1 MNLPTK
7 ITISRIVIVVG
18 MMITLFVLSFLDFE
32 APMLGNSGINLV
44 YFLAAIIFII
54 ASATDWLDGYL
65 ARKNNQIT
73 DLGKFLDPIAD
84 KLLIDGLFIFLIV
97 APRYAA
103 NTLTFSMWCA
113 IILIARDL
121 IVDALRLIA
130 VTKHTVI
137 AANIFGKAKTV
148 LQMVAIVTILLND
161 WPFSYF
167 DGSFPNGLKIAEI
180 LVYLATA
187 VSLLSGII
195 YVVQNRQVL
204 REESKNESSKT
215 SRNS

>member
-7 ITISRIVIVVG
+7 ITISRIVIVVA
-18 MMITLFVLSFLDFE
+18 MLIALFILSLLSINI
-32 APMLGNSGINLV
+32 PMLGNTGINLV
-44 YFLAAIIFII
+44 YFISAVVFLV

-65 ARKNNQIT
+65 ARRNNQIT

-84 KLLIDGLFIFLIV
+84 KLLIDGLLIFLIL
-97 APRYAA
+97 APAYAPA
-103 NTLTFSMWCA
+103 NLTFSMWCA

-121 IVDALRLIA
+121 VVDALRLIA
-130 VTKHTVI
+130 VTKNKVI

-148 LQMVAIVTILLND
+148 LQMVAIIAILLNG

-167 DGSFPNGLKIAEI
+167 DSGFPIGLKIAEI
-180 LVYLATA
+180 LVYLATF

-195 YVVQNRQVL
+195 YLVQNRQVL
-204 REESKNESSKT
+204 KEEKKDESSKT
-215 SRNS
+215 C

>member
-7 ITISRIVIVVG
+7 ITISRIVIVVV
-18 MMITLFVLSFLDFE
+18 MLIALFVLSLVNVSI
-32 APMLGNSGINLV
+32 PNLGTTNINVV
-44 YFLAAIIFII
+44 YFITAIIFIL

-65 ARKNNQIT
+65 ARRNNQIT

-84 KLLIDGLFIFLIV
+84 KLLIDGLLIFLIV
-97 APRYAA
+97 EPAYAPT
-103 NTLTFSMWCA
+103 NLTFSLWCA

-130 VTKHTVI
+130 VTKNKVI

-148 LQMVAIVTILLND
+148 LQMVAIVAILLNG

-167 DGSFPNGLKIAEI
+167 DNGFPNGLKIAEI
-180 LVYLATA
+180 LVYLATF

-204 REESKNESSKT
+204 REEKKDESPKIS
-215 SRNS
+215 

>member
-7 ITISRIVIVVG
+7 ITISRIVIVVV
-18 MMITLFVLSFLDFE
+18 MLIALFVLSLVNVSI
-32 APMLGNSGINLV
+32 PNLGTTKINVV
-44 YFLAAIIFII
+44 YFITAIIFIL

-65 ARKNNQIT
+65 ARRNNQIT

-84 KLLIDGLFIFLIV
+84 KLLIDGLLIFLIV
-97 APRYAA
+97 EPAYAPT
-103 NTLTFSMWCA
+103 NLTFSLWCA

-130 VTKHTVI
+130 VTKNKVI

-148 LQMVAIVTILLND
+148 LQMVAIVAILLNG

-167 DGSFPNGLKIAEI
+167 DNGFPNGLKIAEI
-180 LVYLATA
+180 LVYLATF

-204 REESKNESSKT
+204 REEKKDESPKT

>member
-7 ITISRIVIVVG
+7 ITVSRIIIVVG
-18 MMITLFVLSFLDFE
+18 MLITLFVLSLLNISS
-32 APMLGNSGINLV
+32 PILGNTGINLV
-44 YFLAAIIFII
+44 YLITAFVFIV

-84 KLLIDGLFIFLIV
+84 KLLIDGLLIFLIV
-97 APRYAA
+97 APNYATG
-103 NTLTFSMWCA
+103 NLTFSLWCA

-148 LQMVAIVTILLND
+148 LQMVAIVAILLND

-167 DGSFPNGLKIAEI
+167 DGGFPAGLKIAEI
-180 LVYLATA
+180 LVYLATL
-187 VSLLSGII
+187 VSLISGII
-195 YVVQNRQVL
+195 YVVENRQVL
-204 REESKNESSKT
+204 KEENKNEGSKT
-215 SRNS
+215 S

>member
-7 ITISRIVIVVG
+7 ITISRIVIVVA
-18 MMITLFVLSFLDFE
+18 MLITLFILSLLNISVPNL
-32 APMLGNSGINLV
+32 ANTSINLI
-44 YFLAAIIFII
+44 YFITAIVFIL
-54 ASATDWLDGYL
+54 ASATDWLDGFL
-65 ARKNNQIT
+65 ARRNNQIT

-84 KLLIDGLFIFLIV
+84 KLLIDGLLIFLIV
-97 APRYAA
+97 APHYAPS
-103 NTLTFSMWCA
+103 TLTFSLWCA

-130 VTKHTVI
+130 VTKNKVI

-148 LQMVAIVTILLND
+148 LQMVAIVAILLNG

-167 DGSFPNGLKIAEI
+167 DSGFPEGLKIAEL

-195 YVVQNRQVL
+195 YVVTNRQVL
-204 REESKNESSKT
+204 REENKDESSK
-215 SRNS
+215 SR

>member
-7 ITISRIVIVVG
+7 ITISRIVIVVA
-18 MMITLFVLSFLDFE
+18 MLIALFVLSLLNINV
-32 APMLGNSGINLV
+32 PNVGNTGINLV
-44 YFLAAIIFII
+44 FLLTAIVFIF

-65 ARKNNQIT
+65 ARRNNQIT

-84 KLLIDGLFIFLIV
+84 KLLIDGLLIFLIV
-97 APRYAA
+97 APGYAPQ
-103 NTLTFSMWCA
+103 NLTFSLWCA

-130 VTKHTVI
+130 VTKKQVI

-148 LQMVAIVTILLND
+148 LQMIAIVAILLND
-161 WPFSYF
+161 WPFCYLDSA
-167 DGSFPNGLKIAEI
+167 FPNGLKIAEI

-195 YVVQNRQVL
+195 YVVENRQVL
-204 REESKNESSKT
+204 REDKKDESAKSN
-215 SRNS
+215 

>member
-7 ITISRIVIVVG
+7 ITISRIIIVVG
-18 MMITLFVLSFLDFE
+18 MLIALFVLSLLNISV
-32 APMLGNSGINLV
+32 PTLGDTGINLV
-44 YFLAAIIFII
+44 FLIIAFVFVI

-65 ARKNNQIT
+65 ARRNNQIT

-84 KLLIDGLFIFLIV
+84 KLLIDGLLIFLIV
-97 APRYAA
+97 APNYASG
-103 NTLTFSMWCA
+103 NLTFSLWCA

-130 VTKHTVI
+130 VTKNKVI

-148 LQMVAIVTILLND
+148 LQMVAIVAILLND
-161 WPFSYF
+161 WPFSYL
-167 DGSFPNGLKIAEI
+167 DSAFPSGLKVAEI
-180 LVYLATA
+180 LVYFATA

-204 REESKNESSKT
+204 REERKNESSNI
-215 SRNS
+215 S

>member
-7 ITISRIVIVVG
+7 ITISRIVIVVA
-18 MMITLFVLSFLDFE
+18 MLIALFILSLLSINI
-32 APMLGNSGINLV
+32 PMLGNTGINLV
-44 YFLAAIIFII
+44 YFITAIAFIT

-65 ARKNNQIT
+65 ARRNNQIT

-84 KLLIDGLFIFLIV
+84 KLLIDGLLIFLIL
-97 APRYAA
+97 APAYAPA
-103 NTLTFSMWCA
+103 NLTFSMWCA

-121 IVDALRLIA
+121 VVDALRLIA
-130 VTKHTVI
+130 VTKNKVI

-148 LQMVAIVTILLND
+148 LQMVAIIAILLNG

-167 DGSFPNGLKIAEI
+167 DSGFPIGLKIAEI
-180 LVYLATA
+180 LVYLATF

-195 YVVQNRQVL
+195 YLVQNRQVL
-204 REESKNESSKT
+204 KEEKKDESSKT
-215 SRNS
+215 C

>member
-7 ITISRIVIVVG
+7 ITISRIVIVVA
-18 MMITLFVLSFLDFE
+18 MLIALFVLSLLNISV
-32 APMLGNSGINLV
+32 PMLGSSGINLV
-44 YFLAAIIFII
+44 YFMATIVFII

-65 ARKNNQIT
+65 ARRNNQIT

-84 KLLIDGLFIFLIV
+84 KLLIDGLLIFLIV
-97 APRYAA
+97 APHYASG
-103 NTLTFSMWCA
+103 NLTFSLWCA

-130 VTKHTVI
+130 VTKNKVI

-148 LQMVAIVTILLND
+148 LQMVAIVAILLNG

-167 DGSFPNGLKIAEI
+167 DSGFPNGLKIAEI

-187 VSLLSGII
+187 VSLLSGVI

-204 REESKNESSKT
+204 MEENKNESAKT
-215 SRNS
+215 S

>member
-7 ITISRIVIVVG
+7 ITISRIIIVVG
-18 MMITLFVLSFLDFE
+18 MLIALFVLSLLNFSV
-32 APMLGNSGINLV
+32 PTLGETGINLV
-44 YFLAAIIFII
+44 FLIIAFVFVI

-65 ARKNNQIT
+65 ARRNNQIT

-84 KLLIDGLFIFLIV
+84 KLLIDGLLIFLIV
-97 APRYAA
+97 APNYASG
-103 NTLTFSMWCA
+103 NLTFSLWCA

-130 VTKHTVI
+130 VTKNKVI

-148 LQMVAIVTILLND
+148 LQMVAIVAILLND

-167 DGSFPNGLKIAEI
+167 DAAFPSGLKVAEI

-195 YVVQNRQVL
+195 YVVKNRQVL
-204 REESKNESSKT
+204 REVRKNESSKI
-215 SRNS
+215 S

>member
-1 MNLPTK
+1 ML
-7 ITISRIVIVVG
+7 IA
-18 MMITLFVLSFLDFE
+18 LFVLSLLNLTV
-32 APMLGNSGINLV
+32 PTLGTSGVNVV
-44 YFLAAIIFII
+44 YFVTAVVFVI

-65 ARKNNQIT
+65 ARRNNQIT

-84 KLLIDGLFIFLIV
+84 KLLIDGLLIFLIA
-97 APRYAA
+97 APKYAPD
-103 NTLTFSMWCA
+103 NLTFSLWCA
-113 IILIARDL
+113 IVLIARDL

-130 VTKHTVI
+130 VTKNKVI
-137 AANIFGKAKTV
+137 AANIFGKAKTI
-148 LQMVAIVTILLND
+148 LQMIAIVAILFNG

-167 DGSFPNGLKIAEI
+167 DADFPNGLHIAEL

-204 REESKNESSKT
+204 KEGK
-215 SRNS
+215 

>member
-7 ITISRIVIVVG
+7 ITISRIIIVVG
-18 MMITLFVLSFLDFE
+18 MLIALFVLSLLNITV
-32 APMLGNSGINLV
+32 PTLGNSGINLI
-44 YFLAAIIFII
+44 YFITAIVFII

-84 KLLIDGLFIFLIV
+84 KLLIDGLLIFLIV
-97 APRYAA
+97 APNYAPS
-103 NTLTFSMWCA
+103 TLTFSLWCA

-130 VTKHTVI
+130 VTKNKVI

-148 LQMVAIVTILLND
+148 LQMVAIVAILLNG

-167 DGSFPNGLKIAEI
+167 DSGSPSGLKIAEI
-180 LVYLATA
+180 LVYIATA

-195 YVVQNRQVL
+195 YVVENRQVL
-204 REESKNESSKT
+204 REEKKDESSKT

>member
-7 ITISRIVIVVG
+7 ITISRIVIVVA
-18 MMITLFVLSFLDFE
+18 MLIALFVLSLLNISV
-32 APMLGNSGINLV
+32 PMLGSSGINLV
-44 YFLAAIIFII
+44 YFMATIVFII
-54 ASATDWLDGYL
+54 ASATDWFDGYL
-65 ARKNNQIT
+65 ARRNNQIT

-84 KLLIDGLFIFLIV
+84 KLLIDGLLIFLIV
-97 APRYAA
+97 APHYASG
-103 NTLTFSMWCA
+103 NLTFSLWCA

-130 VTKHTVI
+130 VTKNKVI

-148 LQMVAIVTILLND
+148 LQMVAIVAILLNG

-167 DGSFPNGLKIAEI
+167 DSGFPNGLKIAEI

-187 VSLLSGII
+187 VSLLSGVI

-204 REESKNESSKT
+204 MEENKNESAKT
-215 SRNS
+215 S